1 MRILFLGGTGVIS
14 SACSKAATAAG
25 HSVTVLNRGTTHNV
39 PLPEGVEELRG
50 DVRDA
55 DSMRAAVAGRSFD
68 VVVDWIAFVPEHI
81 QTALSVFGDVDQ
93 YVFISSAS
101 AYETP
106 PSDWLVH
113 EHTTPLANPF
123 WQYSR
128 DKIACEELLASRA
141 DVRWTIVRPSHT
153 YGPSQLPV
161 AIGSWTH
168 PYTAIERM
176 RAGKKV
182 PVIGDGTSLWTLT
195 HNSDFAAGFVP
206 LLGND
211 AAIGED
217 FHITSDEALT
227 WNDITRTVGRAAGVD
242 IEILHVPTDA
252 FVAWDPE
259 MEGQLSGDKS
269 HCAVFDNSKLRGLVP
284 GFEAR
289 VPFAEG
295 IVEAIAWFDADP
307 ARRTVD
313 TALDAEWDRI
323 VAIYERALTDVAKR

>member
-14 SACSKAATAAG
+14 SACSTAAVAAG
-25 HSVTVLNRGTTHNV
+25 HEVTVLNRGMTHNV
-39 PLPEGVEELRG
+39 PLPDGVEELRG
-50 DVRDA
+50 DVRDPE
-55 DSMRAAVAGRSFD
+55 SMRAAVAGRDFD
-68 VVVDWIAFVPEHI
+68 VVVDWIAMVPEHVE
-81 QTALSVFGDVDQ
+81 TALSVFAGVGQ

-106 PSDWLVH
+106 PSDWLVS

-128 DKIACEELLASRA
+128 DKIACEELLHSRP

-176 RAGKKV
+176 RAGKKI

-206 LLGND
+206 LLGNEE
-211 AAIGED
+211 AIRED

-227 WNDITRTVGRAAGVD
+227 WNDITREVGRAAGVEID
-242 IEILHVPTDA
+242 ILHVPTDA

-259 MEGQLSGDKS
+259 MAGQLWGDKAHS
-269 HCAVFDNSKLRGLVP
+269 AVFDNSKLRGLVP
-284 GFEAR
+284 DFAPA
-289 VPFAEG
+289 VPFADG
-295 IVEAIAWFDADP
+295 IVESIEWFDADP
-307 ARRTVD
+307 ARRTID

-323 VAIYERALTDVAKR
+323 TAIYERALAEVARR